1 MLPRIHVH
9 GCSFHWTQAVW
20 RKIQGLGL
28 AVVYHQKDSTYKF
41 CRKLMVLPFPKN
53 VVLQAKLVG
62 EETVLRDQREKYK
75 KHQQRI
81 FQSWEDYEMGE
92 IEPMELL
99 QQCAELN
106 GPVM

>member
-1 MLPRIHVH
+1 MPIAISIRVLYKAISQVSNHL
-9 GCSFHWTQAVW
+9 Q
-20 RKIQGLGL
+20 
-28 AVVYHQKDSTYKF
+28 YH
-41 CRKLMVLPFPKN
+41 KLVFLLFEESKN